1 MNRHSICECLTWSRQ
16 WSLHHT
22 HYKCECVIPLL
33 LLLLLFL
40 LHLSLCRR
48 QCWFSFYLFIYLYS
62 SFAYIISSDDSD
74 NNEIFPLYCSD
85 KSILNIRVWCCHSHS
100 FCRPSSTDVLSIYL
114 NLITIYI
121 YTHKQKHCAHTY
133 PYVSHMCVCSAAM
146 MTHTMYKLYTR
157 QVSNTCALCRFSVL
171 SLHVSL
177 CIVSQILNF
186 SFVLF
191 SCVQW
196 CDYIPSYSIASPKN
210 H

>member
-1 MNRHSICECLTWSRQ
+1 MWVCYSTTASSSSFFSSSLTVS
-16 WSLHHT
+16 SPVL
-22 HYKCECVIPLL
+22 I
-33 LLLLLFL
+33 LF
-40 LHLSLCRR
+40 
-48 QCWFSFYLFIYLYS
+48 LFIYLS
-62 SFAYIISSDDSD
+62 IFKFCIHHQQWRQRQQRNIST
-74 NNEIFPLYCSD
+74 YCSD